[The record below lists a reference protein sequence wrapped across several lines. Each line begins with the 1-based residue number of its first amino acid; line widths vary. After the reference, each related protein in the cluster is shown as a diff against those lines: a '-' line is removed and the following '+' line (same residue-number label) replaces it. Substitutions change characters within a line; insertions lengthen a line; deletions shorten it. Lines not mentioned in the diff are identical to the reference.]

1 MLLWGQRGVEKHR
14 KFRCIP
20 RAHAQRIDFFTT
32 IISANFHRLL
42 DILAGRKNKSGL
54 TGRVLVNGQPQPSNF
69 KCISGYVVQVNLI
82 KINTLLIQI
91 VAVPRCNSSLV

>member
-1 MLLWGQRGVEKHR
+1 MLSWGQRGVEKHR

-20 RAHAQRIDFFTT
+20 RAHAQRITT

-82 KINTLLIQI
+82 KINTLLIRI
-91 VAVPRCNSSLV
+91 VAVP